1 MHLRHIKVLIL
12 ISTLLDNYVTPEQ
25 VYKLLNLLTLES
37 HDAKINRKI
46 NMKFIAYIWKPG
58 MKTAMLSKENET
70 FDEFKARVYSCYPY
84 QMEYMAQFSE
94 FKEIY

>member
-1 MHLRHIKVLIL
+1 MTL

-25 VYKLLNLLTLES
+25 VYKLLNLPTIES

-58 MKTAMLSKENET
+58 AKTAMLSKE
-70 FDEFKARVYSCYPY
+70 DESFEKFKTRVYSCYPY
-84 QMEYMAQFSE
+84 QMGWMAQFSE
-94 FKEIY
+94 FKEIF